1 MGGFRGIFIL
11 ECGFYYVGMV
21 HSTHQMIATEKIV
34 NTHRSQKEGAC
45 HVMEGLH
52 EKVPGLVRRQREQ
65 AEM

>member
-11 ECGFYYVGMV
+11 ECGFYYLGMV

-52 EKVPGLVRRQREQ
+52 EKVP
-65 AEM
+65 